1 MSIKK
6 IKEKITLYKTFFKVY
21 YLLKN
26 KKNIFFFPF
35 YHIGGA
41 EKVHLDIL
49 NCLDKKDTLTFITNE
64 SMNAGFKDEFKKA
77 TNLFELNKAIPY
89 RYQKRFNKVFFKII
103 NSNPNRVFFGCNS
116 SFYYEN
122 LIHISPKSKKI
133 DLIHAFSYEEPN
145 AAEKI
150 SIPFVELIDTRVVLG
165 KKTYGDFKA
174 LYHDNNIDEKL
185 LEKIT
190 IIKNK
195 VNIPEKVTEKS
206 EFDPIRILFVGRK
219 SYEKRPE
226 LFIRIAEKCLEKDI
240 NATFLMIGDF
250 NSNYTDL
257 PNVKIVG
264 LLTDQDEIIT
274 NYKKAHLLLV
284 TSSREGLP
292 MVILESMAYGVVTV
306 STNVGE
312 INELINPK
320 NNNGYLIENTEDLEF
335 LCDEFLKV
343 IQNLSDER
351 EKFNTMSL
359 NAYKSV
365 KENYSDATFRKK
377 YKHLLQ

>member
-6 IKEKITLYKTFFKVY
+6 IKEKVTLYKTFFKVY
-21 YLLKN
+21 YLLRN

-49 NCLDKKDTLTFITNE
+49 NCLDRKDTLTFITND
-64 SMNAGFKDEFKKA
+64 SMNDGFKDEFKKA
-77 TNLFELNKAIPY
+77 THLFELNKAIPY
-89 RYQKRFNKVFFKII
+89 RYQKRFNKMFFKII

-116 SFYYEN
+116 AFYYET
-122 LIHISPKSKKI
+122 LIHINQKSKKVNLI
-133 DLIHAFSYEEPN
+133 DAFSYEEPN

-150 SIPFVELIDTRVVLG
+150 SIPFVELLDTRVVLG
-165 KKTYGDFKA
+165 KKTYGDFKD
-174 LYHDNNIDEKL
+174 LYHVNNVDEKF
-185 LEKIT
+185 LERIT

-195 VNIPEKVTEKS
+195 VTIPEKVTEKS
-206 EFDPIRILFVGRK
+206 NFDPVRILFVGRK

-226 LFIRIAEKCLEKDI
+226 LFLRIAEKCLEKDI
-240 NATFLMIGDF
+240 NAEFIMIGDF
-250 NSNYTDL
+250 NSDYTDL
-257 PNVKIVG
+257 SNVRIVG
-264 LLTDQDEIIT
+264 LLTNPDEIID

-292 MVILESMAYGVVTV
+292 MVMLESMAYGVVTI

-312 INELINPK
+312 ISELINPE
-320 NNNGYLIENTEDLEF
+320 NNNGYLIENNADLEY

-343 IQNLSDER
+343 IQDLSNER
-351 EKFNTMSL
+351 EKFNAMSL
-359 NAYKSV
+359 NAYNSV

-377 YKHLLQ
+377 YKNLLQ